1 MSKKAVRVEL
11 ASEHYKKLLE
21 IKELLGLE
29 SDAEAMRSAIRLA
42 YEFLKRQGLIQEPE
56 KRPPQE

>member
-1 MSKKAVRVEL
+1 MPKKAVRVEL
-11 ASEHYKKLLE
+11 TPEHYKKLLE

-42 YEFLKRQGLIQEPE
+42 YEFLKRQGLIQEPR
-56 KRPPQE
+56 K

>member
-1 MSKKAVRVEL
+1 MPKKAVRVEL
-11 ASEHYKKLLE
+11 TPEHYKKLME

-42 YEFLKRQGLIQEPE
+42 YEFLKRQGLIQEPRE
-56 KRPPQE
+56 

>member
-1 MSKKAVRVEL
+1 MPKKAVRVEL
-11 ASEHYKKLLE
+11 TPEHYKKLME

-42 YEFLKRQGLIQEPE
+42 YEFLKRQGLIQEPR
-56 KRPPQE
+56 K